1 MTARKDDNYT
11 YPQKIWIAGGILA
24 FIAIIILLFRATFS
38 VMLLLLA
45 GTLIAVYF
53 RGLSGYICRKTNWKE
68 GACLATSIIGSL
80 LLLIF
85 VFWMIG
91 AKFQAQ
97 VAALTETLPTTI
109 ENAKTYLQKSAIGKK
124 IVEKISSPQTQKNI
138 ETTAGTLFKSTFG
151 ILGDIYVVLFIGIFF
166 TVSPKLYKSG
176 IVKLAP
182 PGHQKK
188 TDDVLRKLAENLK
201 KWLKGQLLAMLVVT
215 ILSSIGLAI
224 IGVPMWL
231 ALAIIAGLLN
241 FIPNFG
247 PLIAML
253 PAVLIGLMD
262 SSTTALL
269 VAGLYILIQV
279 LESNFITP
287 MVQQKLVSIPPAL
300 IIIAQLLISPL
311 TGAWGLVLATPL
323 MVIIIV
329 LVKEL
334 YINTRETG

>member
-109 ENAKTYLQKSAIGKK
+109 QNAKTY
-124 IVEKISSPQTQKNI
+124 
-138 ETTAGTLFKSTFG
+138 
-151 ILGDIYVVLFIGIFF
+151 
-166 TVSPKLYKSG
+166 
-176 IVKLAP
+176 
-182 PGHQKK
+182 
-188 TDDVLRKLAENLK
+188 
-201 KWLKGQLLAMLVVT
+201 
-215 ILSSIGLAI
+215 
-224 IGVPMWL
+224 
-231 ALAIIAGLLN
+231 
-241 FIPNFG
+241 
-247 PLIAML
+247 
-253 PAVLIGLMD
+253 
-262 SSTTALL
+262 
-269 VAGLYILIQV
+269 
-279 LESNFITP
+279 
-287 MVQQKLVSIPPAL
+287 
-300 IIIAQLLISPL
+300 
-311 TGAWGLVLATPL
+311 
-323 MVIIIV
+323 
-329 LVKEL
+329 
-334 YINTRETG
+334 

>member
-1 MTARKDDNYT
+1 M
-11 YPQKIWIAGGILA
+11 
-24 FIAIIILLFRATFS
+24 
-38 VMLLLLA
+38 
-45 GTLIAVYF
+45 
-53 RGLSGYICRKTNWKE
+53 
-68 GACLATSIIGSL
+68 
-80 LLLIF
+80 
-85 VFWMIG
+85 
-91 AKFQAQ
+91 
-97 VAALTETLPTTI
+97 
-109 ENAKTYLQKSAIGKK
+109 
-124 IVEKISSPQTQKNI
+124 
-138 ETTAGTLFKSTFG
+138 
-151 ILGDIYVVLFIGIFF
+151 VLFIGIFF

-247 PLIAML
+247 PLIAMI